1 MRSAGKSAAPAAAG
15 RAADSRRA
23 AINDFIFFPPFDRG
37 DLIAPGRAGPEGLW
51 KAVDMRT
58 KIEQNG
64 NIKGKGATMTDFLR
78 DLAAFTSMA
87 MFVASFS
94 VILFGI

>member
-1 MRSAGKSAAPAAAG
+1 M
-15 RAADSRRA
+15 
-23 AINDFIFFPPFDRG
+23 
-37 DLIAPGRAGPEGLW
+37 
-51 KAVDMRT
+51 
-58 KIEQNG
+58 EQIK
-64 NIKGKGATMTDFLR
+64 NIKGKEAEMTDFLR

>member
-1 MRSAGKSAAPAAAG
+1 
-15 RAADSRRA
+15 
-23 AINDFIFFPPFDRG
+23 
-37 DLIAPGRAGPEGLW
+37 
-51 KAVDMRT
+51 MRT

>member
-1 MRSAGKSAAPAAAG
+1 VPR
-15 RAADSRRA
+15 
-23 AINDFIFFPPFDRG
+23 N
-37 DLIAPGRAGPEGLW
+37 AGPEGLW
-51 KAVDMRT
+51 IRVDMRT
-58 KIEQNG
+58 IIEQNK

>member
-1 MRSAGKSAAPAAAG
+1 MGAHGQRGGKQKGGGKRLHRFSSIG
-15 RAADSRRA
+15 
-23 AINDFIFFPPFDRG
+23 RG
-37 DLIAPGRAGPEGLW
+37 DLIAPESAGPEGLW

-58 KIEQNG
+58 IIEQNK

-78 DLAAFTSMA
+78 ELAAFTSMA
-87 MFVASFS
+87 IFFASFS